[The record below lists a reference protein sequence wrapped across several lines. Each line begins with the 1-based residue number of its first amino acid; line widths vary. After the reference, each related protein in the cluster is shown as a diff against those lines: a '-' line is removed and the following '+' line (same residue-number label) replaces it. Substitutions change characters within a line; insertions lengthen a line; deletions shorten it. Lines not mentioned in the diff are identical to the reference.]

1 MISKNS
7 IEHLKSVVDIVD
19 LISNYLELKKR
30 GANFKAK
37 CPFHSEKTPSFVV
50 NPVKQMFH
58 CFGCGVGGDS
68 IKFIMEIEKLSYKEA
83 IEKIAFLYNI
93 QLEYENKEY
102 WNSYLESSEI
112 LNRVQEWY
120 RSNLYKYKIVLE
132 YLKSRNVSET
142 SIEIF
147 GIGFAPKNGLIE
159 FLKEKNIP
167 LERALEAGLIN
178 KDEKSKKFY
187 ARLTDRITFPIHSVS
202 GVIVG
207 FGGRTITN
215 HPAKYINSPQTK
227 LFNKSKL
234 LYAYHISK
242 NRVFKEK
249 KIIVSEGY
257 LDVIMLHQANFKVAV
272 ATLGTALTAE
282 HLPILKKGE
291 PKVILSYDGDSAGLS
306 AGFKASK
313 LLAINGFDGGIVIFP
328 ENKDPADLVKSGE
341 LEQLKALF
349 DKPIPFVEFV
359 IKQITLS
366 FNLKNPTEKE
376 KAFKEVKSF
385 LDKLSP
391 ILRDEYILQ
400 ASLTLKVP
408 EEYFRSKKS
417 KNIEL
422 PLIDE
427 NKSDDIFW
435 KSIIKT
441 VLQNKN
447 FLDEL
452 LNVISLERIESNYI
466 KSLIEILI
474 KDDLENEKL
483 IAISI
488 DETVKTL
495 NEDEFKRAL
504 LLYLIKFY
512 KSLLQQIVN
521 SQELDYKSKSYWIR
535 KIKIDII
542 PRIKKGELVVYEGN
556 IPV

>member
-1 MISKNS
+1 M
-7 IEHLKSVVDIVD
+7 
-19 LISNYLELKKR
+19 
-30 GANFKAK
+30 
-37 CPFHSEKTPSFVV
+37 
-50 NPVKQMFH
+50 
-58 CFGCGVGGDS
+58 
-68 IKFIMEIEKLSYKEA
+68 
-83 IEKIAFLYNI
+83 
-93 QLEYENKEY
+93 
-102 WNSYLESSEI
+102 
-112 LNRVQEWY
+112 
-120 RSNLYKYKIVLE
+120 
-132 YLKSRNVSET
+132 
-142 SIEIF
+142 
-147 GIGFAPKNGLIE
+147 
-159 FLKEKNIP
+159 
-167 LERALEAGLIN
+167 
-178 KDEKSKKFY
+178 
-187 ARLTDRITFPIHSVS
+187 
-202 GVIVG
+202 
-207 FGGRTITN
+207 
-215 HPAKYINSPQTK
+215 
-227 LFNKSKL
+227 
-234 LYAYHISK
+234 
-242 NRVFKEK
+242 
-249 KIIVSEGY
+249 
-257 LDVIMLHQANFKVAV
+257 
-272 ATLGTALTAE
+272 
-282 HLPILKKGE
+282 
-291 PKVILSYDGDSAGLS
+291 
-306 AGFKASK
+306 
-313 LLAINGFDGGIVIFP
+313 
-328 ENKDPADLVKSGE
+328 
-341 LEQLKALF
+341 
-349 DKPIPFVEFV
+349 
-359 IKQITLS
+359 
-366 FNLKNPTEKE
+366 
-376 KAFKEVKSF
+376 
-385 LDKLSP
+385 SP

-556 IPV
+556 IPVLVVVWTVC